1 MIRRIAGY
9 GVTTYATISSSIM
22 YLLTDPLFG
31 GKAFPGNNRIKVDGW
46 VVPSVPEISRSWDG
60 REDSRREPREASSK
74 Y

>member
-1 MIRRIAGY
+1 
-9 GVTTYATISSSIM
+9 M